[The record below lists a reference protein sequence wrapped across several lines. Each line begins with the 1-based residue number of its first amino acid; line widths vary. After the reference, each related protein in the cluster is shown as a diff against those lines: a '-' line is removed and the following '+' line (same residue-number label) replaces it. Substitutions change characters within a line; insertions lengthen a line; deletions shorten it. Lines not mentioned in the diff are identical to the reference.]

1 MMAGY
6 RLKSLIRAVLI
17 VLLLLLIGAPFVWM
31 VLSSLQPN
39 SALIQPGHV
48 FSLSL
53 TTFANYTKLP
63 GATQYVLL
71 ARNSLLV
78 ALISTAISIPLA
90 LLAAYSVFRT
100 RYRGR
105 ILIYNLLLV
114 VYIFPGVLLLAPL
127 FGLFAMTGLLNSWA
141 SLVIMNVTF
150 AVPFSVWLM
159 RGFFTSIPNGIE
171 EAAAIDG
178 ATDMQILMKVIVP
191 LTAPGIV
198 VTATYTFVLSWTEFM
213 FASVFIID
221 DRLKTLP
228 VGLEA
233 LVSQYS
239 IDWGLLSAAAVM
251 AAVPVVVIFAF
262 AGRYFVE
269 GITSGAGK

>member
-1 MMAGY
+1 MREGHGFGAVL
-6 RLKSLIRAVLI
+6 RRVLI
-17 VLLLLLIGAPFVWM
+17 VFLLLVIGAPLIWM
-31 VLSSLQPN
+31 LLSSLQPN
-39 SALIQPGHV
+39 AELVRPGSFFSWSAA
-48 FSLSL
+48 
-53 TTFANYTKLP
+53 TFGNYARLP
-63 GATQYVLL
+63 AATNYVTF

-78 ALISTAISIPLA
+78 AVFSTVVAIPLA

-100 RYRGR
+100 HYRGR
-105 ILIYNLLLV
+105 MFIYNLLLV

-127 FGLFAMTGLLNSWA
+127 FRLFALAGLLNSLA

-159 RGFFTSIPNGIE
+159 RGFFTSIPAGIE
-171 EAAAIDG
+171 EAAAMDG
-178 ATDMQILMKVIVP
+178 ATDRQILTRIIVP

-213 FASVFIID
+213 FASVLIID

-239 IDWGLLSAAAVM
+239 IDWGLLSAAAV
-251 AAVPVVVIFAF
+251 AVALPVVLLFAL

-269 GITSGAGK
+269 GITAGSGK

>member
-1 MMAGY
+1 M
-6 RLKSLIRAVLI
+6 RRSVSPLRAALI
-17 VLLLLLIGAPFVWM
+17 VLLLLVIGAPFVWM
-31 VLSSLQPN
+31 LLSSLQPN
-39 SALIQPGHV
+39 AALVRPGNV
-48 FSLSL
+48 FSPGLVTL
-53 TTFANYTKLP
+53 DNYIRLP
-63 GATQYVLL
+63 SATNYLLL

-78 ALISTAISIPLA
+78 ALISTAIAIPLA

-105 ILIYNLLLV
+105 AFIYNLLLV

-127 FGLFAMTGLLNSWA
+127 FGLFAVTGLLNSWA

-178 ATDMQILMKVIVP
+178 ATDMQILRKVIVP

-239 IDWGLLSAAAVM
+239 IDWGLLSAAAIM
-251 AAVPVVVIFAF
+251 AALPVIAIFAF

>member
-1 MMAGY
+1 MAGD
-6 RLKSLIRAVLI
+6 RPRSTIRAVLI
-17 VLLLLLIGAPFVWM
+17 VLLLLVIGAPFVWM

-39 SALIQPGHV
+39 AALIQPGHV
-48 FSLSL
+48 FSPSL
-53 TTFANYTKLP
+53 ATFANYAKLP
-63 GATQYVLL
+63 GATQYMLL

-78 ALISTAISIPLA
+78 ALISTVIAIPLA

-105 ILIYNLLLV
+105 TLIYNLLLV

-178 ATDMQILMKVIVP
+178 ATDMQILRKVIVP